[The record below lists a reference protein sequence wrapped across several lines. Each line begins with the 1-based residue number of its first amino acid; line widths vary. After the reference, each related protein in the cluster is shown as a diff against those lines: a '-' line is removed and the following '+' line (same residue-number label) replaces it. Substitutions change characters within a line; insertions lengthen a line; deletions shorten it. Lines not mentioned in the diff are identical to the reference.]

1 MLLERLD
8 QWHAR
13 GQLRLA
19 LQGGGQLGHWRWQAQ
34 LIAPNDGPPADGP
47 QADAGDEE
55 HECRDN
61 NPKLRVVRQEVW
73 KPDTEHGQ
81 AHGKRHGCD
90 LGHVGM
96 VGAGTVIAC
105 AAVASHPARAVGQRG
120 ISDCGHACA
129 ESAHLREIRASMHAG
144 KSQRCVSK
152 RDRMSVN

>member
-1 MLLERLD
+1 MSLS
-8 QWHAR
+8 
-13 GQLRLA
+13 RLA
-19 LQGGGQLGHWRWQAQ
+19 CCSSAWISGTRVGNCAWLCRGGGQLGHWRWQAQ

-120 ISDCGHACA
+120 ISDW
-129 ESAHLREIRASMHAG
+129 RA
-144 KSQRCVSK
+144 RLC
-152 RDRMSVN
+152 